1 MSVPVL
7 SRLFV
12 ASGATEVI
20 LRPSA
25 EDTQPSAV
33 TTEAVQA
40 ADRQSLVSKRR
51 TASPT
56 LRASSFP
63 EVTNPF
69 CRLPLSTLFYR
80 LEAVHLG
87 DLMRLWVRPGKID
100 TLPRIFTDRRR
111 RAGHRQKCGAVPA
124 SEPNLRMTRF
134 QGRRAVKKKRKLF
147 PGPTPASPGSLTL
160 PSNALSR

>member
-25 EDTQPSAV
+25 EDTQSSAV

-87 DLMRLWVRPGKID
+87 DLMRFIVRSGM
-100 TLPRIFTDRRR
+100 RINLSPEFSRVDEYAPNTSRSKVLS
-111 RAGHRQKCGAVPA
+111 QAV
-124 SEPNLRMTRF
+124 
-134 QGRRAVKKKRKLF
+134 
-147 PGPTPASPGSLTL
+147 
-160 PSNALSR
+160 